1 VVLLRYITCLVAA
14 FAVISY
20 TVHLERNT
28 PVVLKVKTL
37 LGLDTT
43 NLEIARS
50 AKGGP
55 GFIESALSIV
65 ETVQNLP
72 KAGDLLSDGLER
84 KQSKI
89 LPEPLRGWHKED
101 RPFDAIALLDFEDG
115 FYPGRTKR
123 SDTLKDSASKDVLTW
138 RGEHFVVTRDR
149 KSGLAKAGVRIE
161 SSPRLCPVAKRQ
173 LFEKSQLLLR
183 SQMFPRKKLFLR
195 KKRSRKLRWQRTV

>member
-123 SDTLKDSASKDVLTW
+123 SDTLKVVAKKAADSASKDVLTW

-149 KSGLAKAGVRIE
+149 KSGLAKAGVRIDAN
-161 SSPRLCPVAKRQ
+161 C
-173 LFEKSQLLLR
+173 
-183 SQMFPRKKLFLR
+183 
-195 KKRSRKLRWQRTV
+195 SRRASCC